1 MLAHLANMTNGRPLK
16 CSGRPLKC
24 SERGGEK
31 KGGGGEN
38 GCCGVGGGGGGVKW
52 GEVGRNVKA
61 IWVLYFSIAPQRLWL
76 QRHPTRAKQWPG
88 QRSRQAIELASRRY
102 ATPCCEQIRAKRT
115 SRHPPTPWAQHGQGM
130 QHKQQPRQHQCR
142 TPQRPQ
148 STPKSEACPTC
159 WLYTNH
165 GSMNH
170 IDIPRR
176 ATSTHTTGG
185 MCVCACGPPG
195 YVNVVHAPM
204 VGVQTT

>member
-1 MLAHLANMTNGRPLK
+1 MGIA
-16 CSGRPLKC
+16 
-24 SERGGEK
+24 
-31 KGGGGEN
+31 
-38 GCCGVGGGGGGVKW
+38 
-52 GEVGRNVKA
+52 
-61 IWVLYFSIAPQRLWL
+61 FSIAAQRLWL

-88 QRSRQAIELASRRY
+88 PRPRQAIELASRCY

-176 ATSTHTTGG
+176 ATSTHTRQDA
-185 MCVCACGPPG
+185 CVCALVAPECMPKGHIASM
-195 YVNVVHAPM
+195 VVSRP
-204 VGVQTT
+204 T